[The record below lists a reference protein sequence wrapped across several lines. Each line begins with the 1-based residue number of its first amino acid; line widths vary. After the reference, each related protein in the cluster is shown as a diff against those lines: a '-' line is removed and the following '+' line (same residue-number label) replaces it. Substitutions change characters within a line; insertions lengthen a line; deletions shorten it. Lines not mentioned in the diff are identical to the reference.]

1 MGINSS
7 CVPWYCRAKERHTHQ
22 SFIEE
27 RQNMS
32 ETLGFIGLGIMG
44 KPMAKNLL
52 RAGYNL
58 VVYDI
63 NKTAVE
69 ELVSLGAKAAISPA
83 DVTAQVEKVIT
94 MLPDG
99 PEVEAVVTGKNGILE
114 RATSNTLLIDMSSIS
129 PTVTKRIAEILAS
142 KKARALDAPV
152 SGGEPGAINAQL
164 AIMVGG
170 PEDLFNEAKPI
181 FAALGKSA
189 VLVGETGAGQITK
202 LVNQIL
208 VAIHLEAM
216 GEALLLASKAGVDPL
231 KVYEAI
237 KGGLAGSNVL
247 NAKVPLVLARNFKP
261 GFKIRLH
268 QKDLK
273 NALEAAGNMG
283 LNLPITRKVKDMIDA
298 LVCDGKGEEDHGGIL
313 QYLERLN
320 GVKIT
325 GV

>member
-1 MGINSS
+1 
-7 CVPWYCRAKERHTHQ
+7 
-22 SFIEE
+22 
-27 RQNMS
+27 MS
-32 ETLGFIGLGIMG
+32 ERIGFIGLGIMG

-52 RAGYNL
+52 KAGYPL
-58 VVYDI
+58 IVYDV
-63 NKTAVE
+63 NKTPVE
-69 ELVSLGAKAAISPA
+69 ELADLGAHTADSPA
-83 DVTAQVEKVIT
+83 AVASQVKKIIT

-114 RATSNTLLIDMSSIS
+114 AATPETILIDMSSIS
-129 PTVTKRIAEILAS
+129 PTVTRKIAAALAT
-142 KKARALDAPV
+142 KGARALDAPV

-170 PEDLFNEAKPI
+170 PEDLFEGAKPI

-189 VLVGETGAGQITK
+189 VLVGGAGAGQITK

-216 GEALLLASKAGVDPL
+216 GEALLLAVKAGVDPM

-273 NALEAAGNMG
+273 NALETAR
-283 LNLPITRKVKDMIDA
+283 NLDLSLPVTEIVRKMVDS
-298 LVCDGKGEEDHGGIL
+298 LVAQGKGEEDHGGIL
-313 QYLERLN
+313 QFLEQMN
-320 GVKIT
+320 KTEIHP
-325 GV
+325 

>member
-1 MGINSS
+1 
-7 CVPWYCRAKERHTHQ
+7 
-22 SFIEE
+22 
-27 RQNMS
+27 MS

-52 RAGYNL
+52 KAGYSL
-58 VVYDI
+58 VVYDVFP
-63 NKTAVE
+63 APME
-69 ELVSLGAKAAISPA
+69 ELAALGAKTADSPA
-83 DVTAQVEKVIT
+83 AVARAVQKIIT

-99 PEVEAVVTGKNGILE
+99 PQVEEVVSGPNGILDA
-114 RATSNTLLIDMSSIS
+114 ATPETVLIDMSSIS
-129 PTVTKRIAEILAS
+129 PTVSRRIAVLLAV
-142 KKARALDAPV
+142 KGARALDAPV

-170 PEDLFNEAKPI
+170 PADLFGEVKPI
-181 FAALGKSA
+181 FNALGKSA
-189 VLVGETGAGQITK
+189 VLVGDTGAGQITK

-216 GEALLLASKAGVDPL
+216 GEGLLLASKAGVDPL

-247 NAKVPLVLARNFKP
+247 NAKVPLVLDRNFKP

-273 NALEAAGNMG
+273 NALEAAGTLG
-283 LNLPITRKVKDMIDA
+283 LDLPVTDMVKEMVDA
-298 LVCDGKGEEDHGGIL
+298 LVAGGKGEEDHGGIM
-313 QYLERLN
+313 QYLEEKN
-320 GVKIT
+320 GTEVR
-325 GV
+325 GNS